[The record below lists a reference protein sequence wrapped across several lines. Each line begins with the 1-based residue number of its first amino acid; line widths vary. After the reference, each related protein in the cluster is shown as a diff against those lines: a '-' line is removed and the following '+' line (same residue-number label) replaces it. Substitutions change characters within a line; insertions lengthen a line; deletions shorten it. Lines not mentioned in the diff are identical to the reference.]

1 MKEKGVLGLVGLMV
15 IATLLFSSCIRE
27 KECPSPAQKKSF
39 EVEAYIH
46 YGDGSVVKL
55 DKGINLRAP
64 KEQNGAR
71 IVGLGQYYHNQQ
83 CELGINPVNSKVK
96 VVDYVLFDKGS
107 NIPVSILPTT
117 VMEYKSRNKPAN
129 PHGYA
134 VNFVFNVTS
143 NINMHVYMKKVDPG
157 VEVGIDD
164 GK

>member
-55 DKGINLRAP
+55 DKGINLRAD

-96 VVDYVLFDKGS
+96 VVDYVTFDGGH
-107 NIPVSILPTT
+107 NISTKILPSNKI
-117 VMEYKSRNKPAN
+117 EFLSRTKHENSN
-129 PHGYA
+129 YA
-134 VNFVFNVTS
+134 VSFVFNVTS